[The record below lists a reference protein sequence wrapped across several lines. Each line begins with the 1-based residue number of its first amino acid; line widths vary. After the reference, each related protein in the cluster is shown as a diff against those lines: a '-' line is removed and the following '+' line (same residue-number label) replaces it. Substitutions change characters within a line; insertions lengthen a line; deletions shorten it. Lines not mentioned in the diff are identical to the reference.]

1 VVGKP
6 DRRLAVSNRNG
17 GAARSADPYFPEH
30 GNGGYRVVHYDLEL
44 DYKPLPGRL
53 DGRAR
58 ITAVATQALASFSLD
73 LEQFRVARVAVNGK
87 PARFSLRSG
96 KLTVRPGHAVKSGA
110 EFVVDVR
117 YVGTPRPVRSTWGD
131 LGWEQLDEGALVAS
145 QPIGAPSWFPCNDHP
160 SDKATYR
167 FAVTTASP
175 YTVVANGV
183 LVSKRAGASATT
195 WVYEHAAPM
204 PTYLATVQIGPYEL
218 VSLPGGGSV
227 PQRAA
232 VPSALMKRF
241 RHDFAHQP
249 AMMETFEELFGPY
262 PFGEYAVVLVDEDL
276 DVPVEA
282 HGLSIFGRNHA
293 DGHRG
298 SERLIAHELA
308 HQWFGNCV
316 TVSSWRD
323 IWLNEGFAAYSEWLW
338 AERSGGDPA
347 SVQAA
352 RVRARLATLP
362 QDLVL
367 ADPGAELMFDDRV
380 YRRGALT
387 LHALRVVMGDPA
399 FFALLRDWV
408 VTYRDSVATTA
419 QFEALAAKHAS
430 RSVDALFAEWLH
442 AAKLPRLP

>member
-1 VVGKP
+1 MSS
-6 DRRLAVSNRNG
+6 RHG
-17 GAARSADPYFPEH
+17 GAARSDDPYFPQH
-30 GNGGYRVVHYDLEL
+30 GNGGYRVAHYDLEL

-58 ITAVATQALASFSLD
+58 ITAVATQTLPSFTLD

-87 PARFSLRSG
+87 PAKFSLRSG
-96 KLTVRPGHAVKSGA
+96 KLHVHPARAVHSGA

-145 QPIGAPSWFPCNDHP
+145 QPTGAPSWFPCNDHP

-167 FAVTTASP
+167 IAVTTATP
-175 YTVVANGV
+175 YTVVANGK
-183 LVSKRAGASATT
+183 LVSRRVGASATT
-195 WVYEHAAPM
+195 WVYEHASPM

-218 VSLPGGGSV
+218 VPFRSHGGSV

-232 VPSALMKRF
+232 VPAGLMKRF
-241 RHDFAHQP
+241 RHDFADQP

-262 PFGEYAVVLVDEDL
+262 PFGEYAVVIVDEDL

-282 HGLSIFGRNHA
+282 HGLSIFGRNHV

-316 TVSSWRD
+316 TLGSWRD

-338 AERSGGDPA
+338 SERSGGDSA
-347 SVQAA
+347 GAHAA

-367 ADPGAELMFDDRV
+367 ADPGAARMFDDRV

-387 LHALRVVMGDPA
+387 VHALRVVLDDGP

-408 VTYRDSVATTA
+408 ATYRDSVATTA
-419 QFEALAAKHAS
+419 DFVALAERHAG
-430 RSVDALFAEWLH
+430 RSLKSLFDAWLFAP
-442 AAKLPRLP
+442 KLPVLPQPGA